1 MHHCRTDQFT
11 HLRAVVRVACKVD
24 QTFWYVQ
31 RGALQKT
38 ADLYVGERCHV

>member
-11 HLRAVVRVACKVD
+11 YLRAIVSGLQGGSD
-24 QTFWYVQ
+24 SLYVQ
-31 RGALQKT
+31 RCALQKT